1 MRFIKDLQVRND
13 FNYIQTER
21 KSLFDERYPGGI
33 RICEWLKINDEYS
46 LSVQASESHYCT
58 PRAYLPLD
66 QYKSFELAIIYKD
79 SLSKDIVEI
88 KDFPKFDEILE
99 YYNGSVFECVPK
111 ELVEEL
117 YCWWLDKN

>member
-99 YYNGSVFECVPK
+99 YYNGSVFEYVPK